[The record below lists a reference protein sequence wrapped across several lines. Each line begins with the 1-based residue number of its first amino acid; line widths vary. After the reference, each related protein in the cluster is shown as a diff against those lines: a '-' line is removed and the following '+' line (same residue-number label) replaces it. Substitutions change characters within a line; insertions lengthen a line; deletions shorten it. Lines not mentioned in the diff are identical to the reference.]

1 VTVLVPESLRALQ
14 EQVRTLHA
22 EAAPWLPAGLGSR
35 LTWGPAVS
43 QASTVLS
50 CRNLRGVLAHNPGDF
65 TVTVA
70 AGTPL
75 LEVQEAL
82 AHHGQWLS
90 LDAPW
95 GEAPG
100 SIGGLVARGLSGGY
114 RQRYLG
120 VRDQLLG
127 VQLLRSDGVLAR
139 AGGKVVKNVA
149 GYDLM
154 RLISGS
160 WGSLGLITE
169 LTLRTQPIPP
179 QRRCLLIQ
187 GELPLLQQLC
197 RWLRDSSLSPERL
210 DLGNARW
217 AAEAGL
223 SPQPL
228 LLVALASIDAA
239 TLAEQIT
246 CIRGQAQ
253 QMEQALGTEPGLTL
267 EELKA
272 NELEPLLAAQRGC
285 NTQADWLL
293 RLVVPPAQ
301 CATLLA
307 SGELQGAA
315 VVLAA
320 GSGCG
325 DGWAQTGALPRH
337 RVEALRRRCHALGGH
352 LSVLRQPQP
361 ATGAAAVPAWL
372 DAPSRPLIE
381 AVKRQFDPLQQLARG
396 RLPGV
401 AG

>member
-1 VTVLVPESLRALQ
+1 
-14 EQVRTLHA
+14 
-22 EAAPWLPAGLGSR
+22 
-35 LTWGPAVS
+35 
-43 QASTVLS
+43 
-50 CRNLRGVLAHNPGDF
+50 
-65 TVTVA
+65 
-70 AGTPL
+70 
-75 LEVQEAL
+75 
-82 AHHGQWLS
+82 
-90 LDAPW
+90 
-95 GEAPG
+95 
-100 SIGGLVARGLSGGY
+100 VARGLSGGY

-154 RLISGS
+154 RLITGS

-239 TLAEQIT
+239 TLAEQIA

-253 QMEQALGTEPGLTL
+253 QSAQALGQEPDLTL
-267 EELKA
+267 EELQA

-285 NTQADWLL
+285 NSQADWLL

-307 SGELQGAA
+307 CGELQGAA

-337 RVEALRRRCHALGGH
+337 RVEALRRCCHELGGH

-361 ATGAAAVPAWL
+361 ATGAAAVLAWL